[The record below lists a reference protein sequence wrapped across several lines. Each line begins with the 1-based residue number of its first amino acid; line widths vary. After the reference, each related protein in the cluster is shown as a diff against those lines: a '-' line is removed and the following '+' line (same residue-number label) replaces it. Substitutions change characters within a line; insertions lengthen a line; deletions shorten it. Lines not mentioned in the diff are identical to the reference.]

1 MFRLQK
7 TEIFWYDYDGVSG
20 ASSRVHWGGVD
31 IGEIE
36 ACSTAFADIVRK
48 CSVGAIDRIDVSA
61 TEIFHPIQPPPLTA
75 DNSVAGGLLFATDV
89 ADVYVSCVIPAVLPA
104 LIRVPPDPLAL
115 VRLVETDA
123 RLVALANKLS
133 KLAPSEGD
141 ILLGTPAGALATEM
155 LAGFVEHGDIWDCSH
170 ERARG

>member
-61 TEIFHPIQPPPLTA
+61 REIFHPIQAAPLVS
-75 DNSVAGGLLFATDV
+75 DNSVAGGLLFATDA
-89 ADVYVSCVIPAVLPA
+89 ADVYVSCVIPSILPA
-104 LIRVPPDPLAL
+104 LIRVPPDSLAM

-123 RLVALANKLS
+123 RLVALANKLAS
-133 KLAPSEGD
+133 ISPSVGD
-141 ILLGTPAGALATEM
+141 ILLGTPAGALATSL
-155 LAGFVEHGDIWDCSH
+155 LAGFVEHGDIWDFSH